1 MGLHQ
6 HCLGTCLGLSSP
18 AAMSQFT
25 KDIYN
30 LQPTPTNETLQLKP
44 IITPDGYLHSRSV
57 HA

>member
-44 IITPDGYLHSRSV
+44 IITPDGYLRMPV

>member
-18 AAMSQFT
+18 ATMSQFT

-30 LQPTPTNETLQLKP
+30 LQPTPTNEILQLKP
-44 IITPDGYLHSRSV
+44 IITPDGY
-57 HA
+57 